1 MKRRGFFA
9 ILGGAAAL
17 PLAARAQQA
26 RAPIIGFLS
35 TRGASDSA
43 NVLVA
48 FRRGLE
54 EAGVVEGRDATIEFR
69 WANGQYDRLPALAAE
84 LAGRPLAVMVATGGD
99 PSAFAAKAA
108 TTTIPIV
115 FSFSND
121 PVKAGLVASLNR
133 PGSNVTGYSLFIGE
147 ELEAKRL
154 EVLLE
159 LMPKAGPVG
168 LLVDPK
174 FPTGEPF
181 AAYVQ
186 ATAQKR
192 GTSLVTVRASTDG
205 ELDAAFAAFVQQRV
219 AAILIGT
226 SSFFTSRH
234 RHIVALSAQHAIP
247 IMSDWREYVAA
258 GALASYGTSLT
269 DVYLNI
275 GRYAGRIVKGAKP
288 AELPVI
294 QPTKFELVIN
304 LKTAKALGLTIP
316 QAMLVAADEVIE

>member
-1 MKRRGFFA
+1 MRRRDFLGV
-9 ILGGAAAL
+9 LGGAAAI
-17 PLAARAQQA
+17 PFAARAQQA
-26 RAPIIGFLS
+26 LPVIGFLS

-43 NVLVA
+43 DVLGV
-48 FRRGLE
+48 FRRGLA
-54 EAGVVEGRDATIEFR
+54 EAGVIEGRDATIEFR
-69 WANGQYDRLPALAAE
+69 WAEGQYDRLPALAAE
-84 LAGRPLAVMVATGGD
+84 LASQRLAVMVATGGD
-99 PSAFAAKAA
+99 PSANAAKNA

-121 PVKAGLVASLNR
+121 PVNAGLVASLNR
-133 PGSNVTGYSLFIGE
+133 PGGNVTGYSLFFSE
-147 ELEAKRL
+147 ELEAKRF

-159 LMPKAGPVG
+159 LMPKATAIG

-181 AAYVQ
+181 ATYVQ
-186 ATAQKR
+186 AAARKR
-192 GTSLVTVRASTDG
+192 GIALVVMRASADG
-205 ELDAAFAAFVQQRV
+205 ELDAAFAAFAKQSV
-219 AAILIGT
+219 AAVLIGT

-234 RHIVALSAQHAIP
+234 RHIAALGTKHAVP
-247 IMSDWREYVAA
+247 IMSDWREYVVV

-288 AELPVI
+288 ADLPVI

-304 LKTAKALGLTIP
+304 LKIAKALGLTIP
-316 QAMLVAADEVIE
+316 QSMLVAADEVIE